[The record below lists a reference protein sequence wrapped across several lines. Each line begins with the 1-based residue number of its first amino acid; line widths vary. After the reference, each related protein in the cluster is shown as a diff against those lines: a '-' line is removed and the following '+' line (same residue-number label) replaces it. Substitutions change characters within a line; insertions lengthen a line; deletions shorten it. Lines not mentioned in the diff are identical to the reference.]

1 MRNALNFP
9 VFPDLCE
16 IDFSTSSEIRQM
28 IRDRY
33 HYLFGVSD
41 DGFIDEYI
49 VTVEDL
55 FSGNH
60 SKYQAMD
67 TAYHDITHTLQ
78 ATLCLT
84 ELICHRYQ
92 NDVLPQIIARDFRH
106 ALVAVLMHDIGFLK
120 KVGDN
125 DGTGAKYS
133 HLHEKR
139 SCKIAR
145 QLLEKRD
152 WSNDDILLV
161 ENLISSTGPRADLTR
176 IKYRSKTE
184 RLLGQ
189 IVCTADYI
197 GQMSDPRYPDR
208 LESLFNEFEE
218 SYRYQQLP
226 PSQWPFKS
234 FESLLRGTPAFW
246 EHFVQRK
253 LNDECDGLWRHLECP
268 VTGNNPYMESLQS
281 NLAKI
286 QVRISDLADLSEADD
301 HNPTNSAGPGSLAN

>member
-1 MRNALNFP
+1 MRNTLNFP
-9 VFPDLCE
+9 AFPDLSD

-28 IRDRY
+28 IRDR
-33 HYLFGVSD
+33 HNFLFGVSD

-49 VTVEDL
+49 DTVENL

-60 SKYQAMD
+60 SEYQAMD

-84 ELICHRYQ
+84 ELICHRHQ
-92 NDVLPQIIARDFRH
+92 NNTLPQITAQDFRR
-106 ALVAVLMHDIGFLK
+106 AFVAVLMHDIGFLK
-120 KVGDN
+120 KNGDN

-139 SCKIAR
+139 SCTIAR
-145 QLLEKRD
+145 KMLEGRD
-152 WSNDDILLV
+152 WSNDDILFV
-161 ENLISSTGPRADLTR
+161 ENLISSTGPRADLTQ
-176 IKYRSKTE
+176 IKYRSEAE

-208 LESLFNEFEE
+208 LESLFKEFEE

-246 EHFVQRK
+246 EHFVRRK
-253 LNDECDGLWRHLECP
+253 LNVECAGLWRHLECP
-268 VTGNNPYMESLQS
+268 VTGNNPYMESLLS

-286 QVRISDLADLSEADD
+286 RVRISGLDGLSGADE
-301 HNPTNSAGPGSLAN
+301 HNPCGDAGPASLAN